1 MHLSILVVGVSTLL
15 QAAAGVLALRL
26 IPITHHRWP
35 WGLVALGFCGMA
47 LRRAMS
53 LFSTLTLGDSPVL
66 LSLPFEILGLVTSVL
81 MLWGVAIVGP
91 VFREAQAARASAEQ
105 TAQELQS
112 ALNNIK
118 VLHGILPTCAW
129 CKKIR
134 DDAGQWQQ
142 IEEYVR
148 QRTEAEFSH
157 GICPD
162 CMKRLY
168 PHYCQQDQGGITPP
182 PAETPWPD
190 APERNGT

>member
-1 MHLSILVVGVSTLL
+1 MHLGILVVGLSTLL

-47 LRRAMS
+47 LRRAMN
-53 LFSTLTLGDSPVL
+53 LFAALTLGDSPVL
-66 LSLPFEILGLVTSVL
+66 LSLPFEVLGLATSVL
-81 MLWGVAIVGP
+81 MLWGVAMVGP

-112 ALNNIK
+112 AMDNIK

-134 DDAGQWQQ
+134 DDAGQWHQ

-168 PHYCQQDQGGITPP
+168 PQYCQQDPKGLTPGLEENP
-182 PAETPWPD
+182 SPD
-190 APERNGT
+190 APGRNGM